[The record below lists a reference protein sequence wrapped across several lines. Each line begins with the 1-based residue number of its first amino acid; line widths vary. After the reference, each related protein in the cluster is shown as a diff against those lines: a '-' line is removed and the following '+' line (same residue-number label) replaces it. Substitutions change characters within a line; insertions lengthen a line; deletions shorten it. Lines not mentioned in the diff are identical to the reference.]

1 MKATIIQQD
10 CPLNAGISP
19 VHITNFINEL
29 EEKHV
34 PIHSLLIARYN
45 KLILEAYWQPFHKDM
60 LHRMFSIT
68 KSFTSIAIGIL
79 IDDNVISINDPIVK
93 YFPEYIPENP
103 HEFLTKMTIEN
114 MLTMQT
120 CHASTTYK
128 TNLLNNWVESFF
140 VTAPSHPAGT
150 IFKYDTSATHTLC
163 ALVEKLTGMN
173 LLDFLRLRCLDE
185 IGFSKEAYIIKDPF
199 ETSMGGSGL
208 MAKPTDILKFALLLM
223 NNGYFGDKQLIPAKY
238 ILEATKK
245 QTDTAATASIFE
257 ESLGYGYQIWRASHN
272 AYVLYGMGGQYA
284 ICFPDYELICT
295 TTADTQGIS
304 GSNQYIFDALYK
316 NLITPLSNI
325 SNDDITNNYSTCI
338 NHDLNLTSLIKKLR
352 VPALTPCNVN
362 VNIIETICK
371 SINNRIY
378 YLKPNL
384 SGFDTISLI
393 FNIEQNSGSFN
404 YERFNQKYSIPFGI
418 NFNVYGI
425 YEEYNQSCISS
436 VSWVS
441 SNVLHLKS
449 LIIDE
454 SLGSLYFSF
463 TFYNDNVSI
472 FIKKT
477 NETLFEGFNG
487 FLYS

>member
-10 CPLNAGISP
+10 FPSNTGISP
-19 VHITNFINEL
+19 VYITNFINEL

-34 PIHSLLIARYN
+34 PMHSLLIARYN

-79 IDDNVISINDPIVK
+79 IDDNMISLDDPIVK

-103 HEFLTKMTIEN
+103 HEFLTKMTIRH

-150 IFKYDTSATHTLC
+150 IFKYDTSASHTLC

-173 LLDFLRLRCLDE
+173 LLDFLRLRCLDK

-223 NNGYFGDKQLIPAKY
+223 NNGYFENKQLIPAKY

-272 AYVLYGMGGQYA
+272 AYILYGMGGQYA

-304 GSNQYIFDALYK
+304 GNNQYIFDALYK
-316 NLITPLSNI
+316 NIILPLSN
-325 SNDDITNNYSTCI
+325 SPNNITDNLITCTK
-338 NHDLNLTSLIKKLR
+338 HDLNLASLIKKLKI
-352 VPALTPCNVN
+352 PALTSCNIN
-362 VNIIETICK
+362 FNITKTIYQN
-371 SINNRIY
+371 INNRVY
-378 YLKPNL
+378 CLKPNL
-384 SGFDTISLI
+384 SKFDTISFT
-393 FNIEQNSGSFN
+393 FNIAQNSGSFN
-404 YERFNQKYSIPFGI
+404 YERFNQRYSIPFGI
-418 NFNVYGI
+418 NFNVHGI

-436 VSWVS
+436 ASWVS
-441 SNVLHLKS
+441 SNVLHIKS
-449 LIIDE
+449 FIIDE

-463 TFYNDNVSI
+463 TFYNDNISV
-472 FIKKT
+472 FIKRT

-487 FLYS
+487 FLHS